1 MSARCDFGWRRDSM
15 KKVMLGN
22 EAVSE
27 AVRLSR
33 VEVVAAYPI
42 TPQTTIVERL
52 SEYCSKGI
60 LKATFL
66 PVESEHSAMT
76 ACIGASYTGARVF
89 TATSSQGLAYM
100 HEMLHWAAGAR
111 APIVMV
117 NVNRALA
124 PPWNLNA
131 DQGDSLSQRD
141 TGWLQFYCSS
151 VQEILDTTI
160 QAFKI
165 SERLLLPAMICFD
178 AFTLSHTAEV
188 VDVPEI
194 REVDTFLPPRESP
207 FKLDVEDPH
216 VYCSGTEL
224 YINFRYKMQEAMDL
238 GLSVIMDVGREFSE
252 TFGRSYGLV
261 EEYLC
266 QDAELILVAS
276 GAIASSTKE
285 AVEHFRNR
293 GMKVGVLRIRSFR
306 PFPKKEAA
314 NQVRNAKKVAVIDR
328 NISFGQGGIFASELQ
343 TALFQERL
351 QLPVYTFV
359 AGLGGKDLTIA
370 QFEEM
375 VETTFTAKAPEKCPY
390 WIGVLP

>member
-1 MSARCDFGWRRDSM
+1 M

-33 VEVVAAYPI
+33 VEVIAAYPI

-52 SEYCSKGI
+52 SEYCSKGT
-60 LKATFL
+60 LGSAFL

-76 ACIGASYTGARVF
+76 ACVGASYTGARVF

-111 APIVMV
+111 APIIMV

-131 DQGDSLSQRD
+131 DQSDSLSQRD

-188 VDVPEI
+188 VDLPEI
-194 REVDTFLPPRESP
+194 EQVDAFLPPREAP
-207 FKLDVEDPH
+207 FKLDVDDPH

-224 YINFRYKMQEAMDL
+224 YINFRYKMQQAMEL
-238 GLSVIMDVGREFSE
+238 GLSVIKDVDREFGE
-252 TFGRSYGLV
+252 AFGRSYGLV

-266 QDAELILVAS
+266 SDAELVLVAS
-276 GAIASSTKE
+276 GAIASSARE
-285 AVEHFRNR
+285 AVDSFRNR
-293 GMKVGVLRIRSFR
+293 GIKIGVLRIRSFR
-306 PFPKKEAA
+306 PFPKQDVIKPLAS
-314 NQVRNAKKVAVIDR
+314 AKKVAVIDR

-343 TALFQERL
+343 TVLFQERL
-351 QLPVYTFV
+351 NLPVFGFI
-359 AGLGGKDLTIA
+359 AGLGGKDVTMV
-370 QFEEM
+370 QFEEI
-375 VETTFTAKAPEKCPY
+375 VDILLASETAGKSPY
-390 WIGVLP
+390 WVGVLP